1 MARLALRPWLGG
13 LLVAA
18 LLILP
23 VSTANALPNWLPN
36 KASQASQASPR
47 TGYKL
52 QEIAPP
58 GGVQELRRSLDK
70 HRPKLRLLSP
80 VDGAVV
86 DADPITLEMEISD
99 WPLNQDSALG
109 FGPHVVLQID
119 DQPPRRLSESD
130 DGLLKVSLAELNP
143 GSHRLSAWA
152 AYPWGEAVNSPG
164 ATISWRLHRWQSLP
178 GTQPDQEAP
187 WLVPI
192 VPTSWRSGQPILLNW
207 LIWNAPLQNLREG
220 DQRWKLRLSLD
231 GNSVL
236 VDQQEAIWLKGPSQP
251 GGVSVQ
257 MELLDGLG
265 EPLTPVFNNRLI
277 HIEGR
282 SAERAAWYKNHLS
295 DGELATLS
303 GTAPE
308 QSAVPVQDPETI
320 ADESDQPEP
329 VLDSD
334 EPLISSTTESRAS
347 EATASETTAS
357 KTTASESIASDSS
370 DTDFRASI
378 SKESESGGF
387 ESGDSES
394 QGSTSKELDD
404 VSESRAESETGLSL
418 ESGQPEPEI
427 KAEADREADTLKRV
441 QASSEEPL
449 LVPQS
454 SLGGSARELLELN

>member
-1 MARLALRPWLGG
+1 MARLALRPWLGS

-23 VSTANALPNWLPN
+23 VSTANALPNWLTN

-80 VDGAVV
+80 VDDAVV
-86 DADPITLEMEISD
+86 EADPITLEMEISD

-143 GSHRLSAWA
+143 GSHRFSAWA

-192 VPTSWRSGQPILLNW
+192 VPTSWRSGQPLLLNW

-282 SAERAAWYKNHLS
+282 SGERAAWYKNHLS

-308 QSAVPVQDPETI
+308 QSAVLVEDPETI

-329 VLDSD
+329 ALDSD
-334 EPLISSTTESRAS
+334 EPLISSDTESNP
-347 EATASETTAS
+347 
-357 KTTASESIASDSS
+357 S

-378 SKESESGGF
+378 SKESESGDS

-404 VSESRAESETGLSL
+404 VSESGAESETGLSL

-427 KAEADREADTLKRV
+427 KTETDREADAFNRTH
-441 QASSEEPL
+441 ASAEEQL

>member
-1 MARLALRPWLGG
+1 MARLALRPWLGS
-13 LLVAA
+13 LLAAA

-23 VSTANALPNWLPN
+23 VSTANALPSWLPH
-36 KASQASQASPR
+36 KASQTSQASPR
-47 TGYKL
+47 TGSKL
-52 QEIAPP
+52 QEVAPP

-80 VDGAVV
+80 IDDAVV
-86 DADPITLEMEISD
+86 DAEPITLEMEIAD
-99 WPLNQDSALG
+99 WPLNQDPALG

-119 DQPPRRLSESD
+119 DQPPQRLSESD
-130 DGLLKVSLAELNP
+130 DGLLKVSLSELSP
-143 GSHRLSAWA
+143 GSHRFSAWA

-178 GTQPDQEAP
+178 GTQPDQEGP

-192 VPTSWRSGQPILLNW
+192 VPTSWRSGQPLLLNW

-282 SAERAAWYKNHLS
+282 SGERAAWYKNHLS

-308 QSAVPVQDPETI
+308 QSAVLVEDPETI

-329 VLDSD
+329 ALESD
-334 EPLISSTTESRAS
+334 EPLISTDTVSN
-347 EATASETTAS
+347 
-357 KTTASESIASDSS
+357 SS

-378 SKESESGGF
+378 SKESESGDSD
-387 ESGDSES
+387 SGDSES
-394 QGSTSKELDD
+394 KGSTSKELDD
-404 VSESRAESETGLSL
+404 VSES
-418 ESGQPEPEI
+418 
-427 KAEADREADTLKRV
+427 
-441 QASSEEPL
+441 
-449 LVPQS
+449 
-454 SLGGSARELLELN
+454 

>member
-1 MARLALRPWLGG
+1 MARLALRPWLGS

-80 VDGAVV
+80 VDDAVV
-86 DADPITLEMEISD
+86 EADPITLEMEISD

-143 GSHRLSAWA
+143 GSHRFSAWA

-192 VPTSWRSGQPILLNW
+192 VPTSWRSGQPLLLNW

-282 SAERAAWYKNHLS
+282 SGERAAWYKNHLS

-308 QSAVPVQDPETI
+308 QSAVLVEDPETI

-329 VLDSD
+329 ALESD
-334 EPLISSTTESRAS
+334 EPLISTDTVSN
-347 EATASETTAS
+347 
-357 KTTASESIASDSS
+357 SS

-378 SKESESGGF
+378 SKESESGDSDSGDSD
-387 ESGDSES
+387 SGDSES
-394 QGSTSKELDD
+394 KGSTSKELDD

-418 ESGQPEPEI
+418 ESGQAEPEI
-427 KAEADREADTLKRV
+427 KAETDREADTLKRV
-441 QASSEEPL
+441 QASGEEPL

>member
-1 MARLALRPWLGG
+1 
-13 LLVAA
+13 
-18 LLILP
+18 
-23 VSTANALPNWLPN
+23 
-36 KASQASQASPR
+36 
-47 TGYKL
+47 
-52 QEIAPP
+52 
-58 GGVQELRRSLDK
+58 
-70 HRPKLRLLSP
+70 
-80 VDGAVV
+80 
-86 DADPITLEMEISD
+86 
-99 WPLNQDSALG
+99 
-109 FGPHVVLQID
+109 VVLQID

-143 GSHRLSAWA
+143 GSHRFSAWA

-192 VPTSWRSGQPILLNW
+192 VPTSWRSGQPLLLNW

-282 SAERAAWYKNHLS
+282 SGERAAWYKNHLS

-308 QSAVPVQDPETI
+308 QSAVLVEDPETI
-320 ADESDQPEP
+320 ADEADQPEP
-329 VLDSD
+329 ALEND
-334 EPLISSTTESRAS
+334 EPLISSDTESNS
-347 EATASETTAS
+347 L
-357 KTTASESIASDSS
+357 

-378 SKESESGGF
+378 SKESESGESDSGDS

-394 QGSTSKELDD
+394 KGSTSKELDD

-418 ESGQPEPEI
+418 ESGQAEPEI
-427 KAEADREADTLKRV
+427 KAETDREADTLKRV
-441 QASSEEPL
+441 QASGEEPL